1 MVLKLIKNGVLIYFL
16 VFSSITIA
24 SSEHNRFNNFIELT
38 MQYSIN
44 QLDEEGYLKSA
55 KNLKI
60 ANIDSIQ
67 AKVFYFMVFNHR
79 RALAEKLGI
88 KVAVHLTDQ
97 DWQELKKG

>member
-1 MVLKLIKNGVLIYFL
+1 MVLKLIKNGILIYFL

-67 AKVFYFMVFNHR
+67 AKVFYFMV
-79 RALAEKLGI
+79 LITVESLLI
-88 KVAVHLTDQ
+88 S
-97 DWQELKKG
+97 